1 MIIITSTFIVRDIM
15 NQLPLSIDTEIVSSK
30 NRLSFYANLC
40 LASFQGV
47 KHFFPTNIQHKIEGD
62 LRRGDLSA
70 CQHPSVTDK
79 LSNAKNKGDMST
91 TDFRQLYQF
100 YSLTKKLALPGNE
113 KLCKENGYAKLLAGE
128 ASCKVTNMTME
139 ARVSSNFALFDRVK
153 VIIQEIIGNVPI
165 NLFTGTEVKFGPG
178 STVNCNNRSF
188 SETGLFYKLTDRLI
202 VPERAKYYLA
212 ALVSSNP
219 NWVSMLATHYR
230 TQKNEDESYLTYE
243 MRVFKKH
250 FLIVPDSFPS
260 RIGFVPKDSEEFRT
274 IGIEMNGLM
283 PLQMCIGDHFS
294 RKLLSKAGINL
305 NSQERNRHLAK
316 LAKLFGL
323 ATIDL
328 KNASGSISLLLVKAL
343 FPVEWYCLIEACR
356 SSHGSASGKQTI
368 EYEMVSSMGNGFTF
382 ELESLI
388 FYALAKATCEDEG
401 VSDFECKKSLTVFG
415 DDIILPQRCAS
426 TFMQNLTLFGFTA
439 NKEKSFIKGF
449 FFESCGSDY
458 YNGTDVRPFF
468 LKRTV
473 STLKDFY
480 FLLNSL
486 LYKVIQQERS
496 DLLDVYKFCYGFIAK
511 TSSYGPLHFNLNDY
525 GKVRTDDLEAVLRVP
540 LEFAQTNGGV
550 IFNYSIQAWQYKKWI
565 NIALLCPLSK
575 SSQYAVRHARYM
587 TFLKGIRAGEV
598 ALRGRVES
606 RQITDVTSAWDGHI
620 TVKATQ
626 TLALMFESVNQDHK
640 PKASSH

>member
-1 MIIITSTFIVRDIM
+1 MKL
-15 NQLPLSIDTEIVSSK
+15 LPLSIDMEIVGSK
-30 NRLSFYANLC
+30 NRLGFYANLC
-40 LASFQGV
+40 LTSFQQV
-47 KHFFPTNIQHKIEGD
+47 KHFFSSDIQNKIEGD
-62 LRRGDLSA
+62 LRRGDLTA
-70 CQHPSVTDK
+70 CQHPSIEDK
-79 LSNAKNKGDMST
+79 LSRAKAFGDMST

-100 YSLTKKLALPGNE
+100 YSLTKKLALPGDE
-113 KLCKENGYAKLLAGE
+113 KLCKANGLAKLLDGE
-128 ASCKVTNMTME
+128 AKCKVTNMTIE
-139 ARVSSNFALFDRVK
+139 ARISSNYALFDRVK
-153 VIIQEIIGNVPI
+153 MIIQDIIGDVPAT
-165 NLFTGTEVKFGPG
+165 LFTGTEVKFGPG
-178 STVNCNNRSF
+178 STVNLNRRSF
-188 SETGLFYKLTDRLI
+188 EQTGLFYKLTDRLI
-202 VPERAKYYLA
+202 VPERAKFYLA

-230 TQKNEDESYLTYE
+230 TQKNEDESYLNYE
-243 MRVFKKH
+243 MRVFNKH
-250 FLIVPDSFPS
+250 FEIVPDSFPS
-260 RIGFVPKDSEEFRT
+260 RIGFVPKDSDEFRT

-283 PLQMCIGDHFS
+283 PLQMCIGNYFS
-294 RKLLSKAGINL
+294 SRLYSKVGINL

-328 KNASGSISLLLVKAL
+328 KNASGSIALLLVKAL
-343 FPVEWYCLIEACR
+343 FPVDWYCLIEACR
-356 SSHGSASGKQTI
+356 STHGSVVGGEII

-439 NKEKSFIKGF
+439 NKSKSFIKGF
-449 FFESCGSDY
+449 FFESCGNDY
-458 YNGTDVRPFF
+458 YNSTDVRPFF

-496 DLLDVYKFCYGFIAK
+496 DLLDIYKFCYGFIAK
-511 TSSYGPLHFNLNDY
+511 VSSYGPLHFNLNDY
-525 GKVRTDDLEAVLRVP
+525 GKVQADDLEAVLRVP

-550 IFNYSIQAWQYKKWI
+550 VFNYHIQAWQYKKWI

-575 SSQYAVRHARYM
+575 SSQYAVQHARYM
-587 TFLKGIRAGEV
+587 TFLRGTKAGEV
-598 ALRGRVES
+598 ALRGRVKS

-620 TVKATQ
+620 TVKATKI
-626 TLALMFESVNQDHK
+626 LALMFESLE
-640 PKASSH
+640 PKLNPKLVFTSS